1 MDLFKMVQKGS
12 PDKTQAVQMPP
23 WEQVLSASDIAKVVA
38 FVLSHHTEPT
48 TSEPPK
54 VSAN

>member
-48 TSEPPK
+48 TTDPPK